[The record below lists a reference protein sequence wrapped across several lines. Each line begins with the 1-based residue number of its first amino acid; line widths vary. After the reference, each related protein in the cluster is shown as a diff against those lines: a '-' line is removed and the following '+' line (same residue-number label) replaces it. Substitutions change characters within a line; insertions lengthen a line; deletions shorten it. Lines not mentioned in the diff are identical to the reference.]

1 MSLIGSLEDLAL
13 GDILQILSLSRR
25 SGILYLTRKAEEGKI
40 VFIDGQIISAA
51 ASTSPNDILSLLKEK
66 GLVDDKHAEEL
77 SGRIDAGGGSD
88 AKAVILAS
96 NLLGTDIVEDAVQ
109 SYMNTVIFG
118 FFGWTEGNFDF
129 EITENLKEVYRPQR
143 ESYLAVP
150 LNPQYVAI
158 EGARKSDEKRRG
170 QGLEE
175 EPKDEFI
182 SQIREMEEFII
193 VDQSADSQTFLKE
206 SLESRGFRTSVIA
219 DLKALYEYLDSIK
232 DSPRYPMI
240 VADLTIPKTSGEGML
255 GGMELLSW
263 LSARAF
269 KVPVVML
276 SSINNEEVLKEAHLN
291 GVYAYL
297 KKPKKFSRTSPDIDA
312 FMEILEKVTT
322 LFRQYQEAGFTFKSG
337 IREVKAKTDASGPAP
352 APADEEDTGYRFVQ
366 DITEEL
372 TKEFKDEVELLPE
385 TTGQRADTS
394 PGLLT
399 LKSMIDELM
408 NPNFSGEVTLLIMRF
423 ASELLNRGIL
433 FLVAKNKIK
442 GLGQFGLEAFFENPN
457 IVVKKMEIDVDE
469 KSIIGK
475 VLKYKVPL
483 KESPEQTDGNRKFI
497 KQIGGEWPVESYVV
511 PLLTANRVAAIFY
524 GDNVP
529 FKKKIADMTTFEI
542 FMSQA
547 SVIMEKA
554 YLERIIRER
563 KDE

>member
-25 SGILYLTRKAEEGKI
+25 SGILYLTRKGEEGKI

-51 ASTSPNDILSLLKEK
+51 TSTSPNDILDLLKEK
-66 GLVDDKHAEEL
+66 GSIDAATAEAL
-77 SGRIDAGGGSD
+77 NGRITAGGNSD
-88 AKAVILAS
+88 AKAVVLQSTLVNADS
-96 NLLGTDIVEDAVQ
+96 VEDAIQ
-109 SYMNTVIFG
+109 AYMNNVIFR
-118 FFGWTEGNFDF
+118 FFAWTEGNFDF
-129 EITENLKEVYRPQR
+129 EITENLKEVYQPQR
-143 ESYLAVP
+143 EAYLAVP

-158 EGARKSDEKRRG
+158 EGARKTDEKHRD

-175 EPKDEFI
+175 EPKDEFRD
-182 SQIREMEEFII
+182 QIREMEEFII
-193 VDQSADSQTFLKE
+193 VDQSADSQIFLKE
-206 SLESRGFRTSVIA
+206 SLESRGFRTSVMA
-219 DLKALYEYLDSIK
+219 DLNALYEYLDSIK
-232 DSPRYPMI
+232 DSPRFPMI
-240 VADLTIPKTSGEGML
+240 VADLTMPKTKGEGML
-255 GGMELLSW
+255 GGMELLTW
-263 LSARAF
+263 LSEHKL
-269 KVPVVML
+269 KVPVVLL
-276 SSINNEEVLKEAHLN
+276 SSVNNEEVLKEAHLN

-297 KKPKKFSRTSPDIDA
+297 KKPKKFSRTSPDIDQY
-312 FMEILEKVTT
+312 MEILEKVTT

-337 IREVKAKTDASGPAP
+337 VREVRLKAEPAGPAS
-352 APADEEDTGYRFVQ
+352 APGDEEDTGYRFVQ

-385 TTGQRADTS
+385 TTEQRADTS

-399 LKSMIDELM
+399 LKSMIDELI
-408 NPNFSGEVTLLIMRF
+408 NPNFTGEVTLLIMRF

-442 GLGQFGLEAFFENPN
+442 GLGQFGLEAFFDNPN
-457 IVVKKMEIDVDE
+457 VVVKKMEIEVDE
-469 KSIIGK
+469 QSIIGK
-475 VLKYKVPL
+475 VLKYKVSL
-483 KESPEQTDGNRKFI
+483 KEAPEQTDGNKKFI
-497 KQIGGEWPVESYVV
+497 QQIGGEWPVESYVV

-529 FKKKIADMTTFEI
+529 LRKKIPDMTTFEI

-554 YLERIIRER
+554 YLERILRER